1 MTFRLII
8 ADNLK
13 VPSLSTCIR
22 HVLRLAGNTRCVACG
37 FATVEHSCIS
47 YSAIGKGRTVVR
59 QQYTGLIALDIGCR
73 ELPID
78 KLHVHIRIAVECP
91 GIGACAQRSG
101 PVVSGGSR
109 TNDQLIPLH
118 GIQINL
124 TVILNHRYRNLA
136 RNHGSVISIS
146 PSRAVPFSPRVFNI
160 RSTC

>member
-13 VPSLSTCIR
+13 VPSLSTYIR

-37 FATVEHSCIS
+37 FTTVEHSCIS

-78 KLHVHIRIAVECP
+78 KLHVHMNVQASALALNAAGQLSPEAAV
-91 GIGACAQRSG
+91 
-101 PVVSGGSR
+101 R
-109 TNDQLIPLH
+109 TT
-118 GIQINL
+118 NL
-124 TVILNHRYRNLA
+124 F
-136 RNHGSVISIS
+136 
-146 PSRAVPFSPRVFNI
+146 PFMVYK
-160 RSTC
+160 

>member
-73 ELPID
+73 KFPVD

-91 GIGACAQRSG
+91 GIRACAQRSG

>member
-13 VPSLSTCIR
+13 VPSLSTYIR

-37 FATVEHSCIS
+37 FTTVEHSCIS

-78 KLHVHIRIAVECP
+78 KLHVHIRVLLSNVQASALALNAAGQLSPEAAV
-91 GIGACAQRSG
+91 
-101 PVVSGGSR
+101 R
-109 TNDQLIPLH
+109 TT
-118 GIQINL
+118 NL
-124 TVILNHRYRNLA
+124 F
-136 RNHGSVISIS
+136 
-146 PSRAVPFSPRVFNI
+146 PFMVYK
-160 RSTC
+160 

>member
-13 VPSLSTCIR
+13 VPSLSTYIR

-37 FATVEHSCIS
+37 FTTVEHSCIS

-118 GIQINL
+118 M
-124 TVILNHRYRNLA
+124 VYK
-136 RNHGSVISIS
+136 
-146 PSRAVPFSPRVFNI
+146 
-160 RSTC
+160 

>member
-13 VPSLSTCIR
+13 VPSLSTYIR

-37 FATVEHSCIS
+37 FTTVEHSCIS

-78 KLHVHIRIAVECP
+78 KLHVHIRLLSNVQASALALNAAGQLSPEAAV
-91 GIGACAQRSG
+91 
-101 PVVSGGSR
+101 R
-109 TNDQLIPLH
+109 TT
-118 GIQINL
+118 NL
-124 TVILNHRYRNLA
+124 F
-136 RNHGSVISIS
+136 
-146 PSRAVPFSPRVFNI
+146 PFMVYK
-160 RSTC
+160 

>member
-13 VPSLSTCIR
+13 VPSLSTYIR

-37 FATVEHSCIS
+37 FTTVEHSCIS

-78 KLHVHIRIAVECP
+78 KLHVHIRIAVECQASALALNAAGQLSP
-91 GIGACAQRSG
+91 EAA
-101 PVVSGGSR
+101 VR
-109 TNDQLIPLH
+109 TT
-118 GIQINL
+118 NL
-124 TVILNHRYRNLA
+124 F
-136 RNHGSVISIS
+136 
-146 PSRAVPFSPRVFNI
+146 PFMVYK
-160 RSTC
+160 